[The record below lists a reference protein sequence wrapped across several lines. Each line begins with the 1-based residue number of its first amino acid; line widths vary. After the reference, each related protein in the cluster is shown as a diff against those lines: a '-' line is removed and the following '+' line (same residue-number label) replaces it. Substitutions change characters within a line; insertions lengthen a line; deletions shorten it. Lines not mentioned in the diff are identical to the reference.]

1 MNQDT
6 VRQADGEIV
15 WYGLGMG
22 GESLYMNRVTLCAAL
37 FKTGKVVED

>member
-6 VRQADGEIV
+6 VRQTDREIV
-15 WYGLGMG
+15 CYGAWYA

-37 FKTGKVVED
+37 FTTGKVVED